1 MNKCCICGLILN
13 QAVKNDKTFQETLPF
28 ILQAHVNNIEV
39 GGNETDLHGEDII
52 GNRSANIDREPV
64 PPSQTIKIGKTIP
77 DYKEEDYI
85 KIHLD
90 SSIRGMT
97 VVIP

>member
-1 MNKCCICGLILN
+1 ML
-13 QAVKNDKTFQETLPF
+13 F
-28 ILQAHVNNIEV
+28 ILQAHVNNVKV
-39 GGNETDLHGEDII
+39 GGNKTDLRGEDSI
-52 GNRSANIDREPV
+52 GNRSKNINREPLQ
-64 PPSQTIKIGKTIP
+64 PSQTIKIGKTIP

-97 VVIP
+97 VVIPIKIQKTPHFS